1 VNQRAWLEL
10 LLVILPAVLTPLL
23 AWVLAQRGVA
33 RRTSQ
38 IEQLLKRTELVE
50 RLRALPTGAAP
61 GRRDDVLDA
70 EVRDIVADL
79 AALTEPEQAVAAGPV
94 RRRSRL
100 SRFLLFYE
108 QPSWKAYIYRA
119 VFYLFSLFGL
129 VGGLGAALSGMRT
142 DWYFGLL
149 GGGFYIGVGFLFRQA
164 TVREFRRGLTK
175 ASARQAG
182 VCVQPER

>member
-1 VNQRAWLEL
+1 MNQGAVRGWLDL
-10 LLVILPAVLTPLL
+10 FIAILPAVLTPLL
-23 AWVLAQRGVA
+23 AWLLAQRGVA

-61 GRRDDVLDA
+61 GRRDELLDD

-79 AALTEPEQAVAAGPV
+79 AALTEPKQAIAAGPV
-94 RRRSRL
+94 RRQSRL

-108 QPSWKAYIYRA
+108 QPSRKAYIYRA

-129 VGGLGAALSGMRT
+129 VGGLGAAFSGTKT
-142 DWYFGLL
+142 DSYFGLL
-149 GGGFYIGVGFLFRQA
+149 GGGFYIGVGFLFRSA
-164 TVREFRRGLTK
+164 AVRAIERGLRK
-175 ASARQAG
+175 ASADQAR
-182 VCVQPER
+182 V